1 MIRLNILRQS
11 APLKK
16 KSVFSNKVKYV
27 IFSIIIVAILIDFSF
42 SPMDTNEIDP
52 YSLIG
57 FEKVLITQAAVE
69 KVEEWLS

>member
-1 MIRLNILRQS
+1 
-11 APLKK
+11 
-16 KSVFSNKVKYV
+16 
-27 IFSIIIVAILIDFSF
+27 
-42 SPMDTNEIDP
+42 MDSNEIDP